1 MKPRKKIILVFLLG
15 LLLVAFAAGVAQTP
29 AQGDQKEKAE
39 ACCAMESCCCNSGS
53 CPMKENG
60 ATKAEAKD
68 CCCCTGDSCAM
79 KAKDDTKKGACCNM
93 KHKHT
98 KEKARQ
104 KAA

>member
-1 MKPRKKIILVFLLG
+1 MKPRKKILILLLG
-15 LLLVAFAAGVAQTP
+15 LLLVAFSVGIGQTP

-60 ATKAEAKD
+60 ATKAEGKE
-68 CCCCTGDSCAM
+68 CCCCSGDSCEM
-79 KAKDDTKKGACCNM
+79 KANDAAKKGACCNM

-98 KEKARQ
+98 KMKAKQ
-104 KAA
+104 KTA